1 MTAGIRCVVVIMLA
15 FQLEV
20 LRVTASV
27 VRVAVSWNAPKGMDL

>member
-1 MTAGIRCVVVIMLA
+1 MAGIRCVVVLMLA

-27 VRVAVSWNAPKGMDL
+27 ARVAVSRNAPKGMDL